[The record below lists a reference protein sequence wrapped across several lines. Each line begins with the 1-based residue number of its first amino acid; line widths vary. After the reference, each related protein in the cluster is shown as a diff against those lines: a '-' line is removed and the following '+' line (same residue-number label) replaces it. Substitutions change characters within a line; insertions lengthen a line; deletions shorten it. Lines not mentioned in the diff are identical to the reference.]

1 MRSNLVFIKYLSNAS
16 YNFCSIWVTSG
27 DKILTKYDLT
37 LHVYD
42 AYLFISIVR
51 YWMEVEYSSTSTES
65 SLYLGE
71 FASGYFNLRCIE

>member
-1 MRSNLVFIKYLSNAS
+1 M
-16 YNFCSIWVTSG
+16 TSG

-42 AYLFISIVR
+42 AYFLIVIV
-51 YWMEVEYSSTSTES
+51 WCFMEVEYSSTSTES

-71 FASGYFNLRCIE
+71 FASVYFNLRCME